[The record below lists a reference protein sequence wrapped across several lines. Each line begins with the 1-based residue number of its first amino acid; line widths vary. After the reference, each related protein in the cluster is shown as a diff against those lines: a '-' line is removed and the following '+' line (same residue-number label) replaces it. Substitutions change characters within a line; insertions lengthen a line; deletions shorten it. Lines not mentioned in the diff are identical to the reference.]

1 MCGTLVVHTVLQV
14 LDAHSHR
21 LAKRAA
27 SFDEHSSPRPPPGST
42 AAGHLSAHMLRF
54 RAHSPATSQGSGDE
68 GERRGTAVL
77 TFLAQEDRV
86 GRCWTMQGGPARG
99 RRVAG
104 LVDDEFCK
112 GRRGNFSVF
121 ASRET
126 GPSGF
131 CRLYSR
137 KHKRCATSGTAACPL
152 SRVELLSPLPFAL
165 SLASG
170 HV

>member
-1 MCGTLVVHTVLQV
+1 MSVHTVLQV

-77 TFLAQEDRV
+77 TFLAHEDRI
-86 GRCWTMQGGPARG
+86 GQCGIMQDGPAQGGT
-99 RRVAG
+99 VAG
-104 LVDDEFCK
+104 LLDELCK
-112 GRRGNFSVF
+112 GRCRGNFSVF
-121 ASRET
+121 ARET
-126 GPSGF
+126 GAAGFTGFNLETPSGL
-131 CRLYSR
+131 RGAGLLLA
-137 KHKRCATSGTAACPL
+137 RCSGSTCF
-152 SRVELLSPLPFAL
+152 LPFESLFL
-165 SLASG
+165 SLRLMPGSQT
-170 HV
+170 